1 MSNRLFIAAAL
12 VCGAL
17 ATAMPAAA
25 STVTVSRQ
33 GTNAFLD
40 SSGQNGW
47 YQTTNTNF
55 GNFGA
60 GLFRLK
66 ADEGSG
72 PVNFLAFCVDLVQN
86 LNLPGTYE
94 RKDDLFTGTVRQNI
108 DALLSNAFLSTP
120 TLVINAQTAAAFQ
133 IALWEII
140 SDTTFDLA
148 SGNFRMSNNP
158 SGRGLAHTWLTNI
171 TNGTWTAKGAT
182 FTFLHSD
189 TLQDVLAIGIGGP
202 TPVPLPA
209 GLWLMGAGVAG
220 LMAMRRRAA

>member
-1 MSNRLFIAAAL
+1 MSQRVFLAAAI
-12 VCGAL
+12 VCGAI
-17 ATAMPAAA
+17 ASAMPAAA
-25 STVTVSRQ
+25 LTVTVSQQ
-33 GTNAFLD
+33 GSNAFVD
-40 SSGQNGW
+40 AAGQNGW
-47 YQTTNTNF
+47 QQTVNTNF

-60 GLFRLK
+60 GVFRLR

-94 RKDDLFTGTVRQNI
+94 RKDDLFTGPVRQNI

-120 TLVINAQTAAAFQ
+120 SLVTNSQSAAAFQ

-140 SDTTFDLA
+140 SDTTYDL
-148 SGNFRMSNNP
+148 STGNFRMTNNP
-158 SGRGLAHTWLTNI
+158 SGRALANTWLANVA
-171 TNGTWTAKGAT
+171 NGTWMPTGAT

-189 TLQDVLAIGIGGP
+189 KLQDVLAIGIGGP

-209 GLWLMGAGVAG
+209 TLWLMGAGVAG
-220 LMAMRRRAA
+220 LAAMRRRTA

>member
-1 MSNRLFIAAAL
+1 MSKRLLIATAF
-12 VCGAL
+12 VCGAI

-25 STVTVSRQ
+25 STVMVSQQ
-33 GTNAFLD
+33 GGNAFVD
-40 SSGQNGW
+40 AGGQNGW
-47 YQTTNTNF
+47 SQTTNTNF

-66 ADEGSG
+66 ADDGSG
-72 PVNFLAFCVDLVQN
+72 PINFLAFCVDLVQN

-120 TLVINAQTAAAFQ
+120 TLVVNAQTAAAFQ

-148 SGNFRMSNNP
+148 AGNFRMSNNP
-158 SGRGLAHTWLTNI
+158 SGRGLAVTWLANI
-171 TNGTWTAKGAT
+171 TNGTWKPTGAT
-182 FTFLHSD
+182 FTFLHSG

-220 LMAMRRRAA
+220 LIAMRRRAA